1 MDIVDSK
8 TRSRMMSN
16 IKGKNT
22 KPEMVLR
29 RALHQIGFRYVL
41 HDKRLPGKPDMVF
54 PKYRSVVFVHGC
66 FWHQHQ
72 GCKNA
77 TMPSTR
83 PDFWKNK
90 LRGNVVRDRE
100 RIEELKYLG
109 WRVLV
114 VWECE
119 LSRNQFAYTVENCRD
134 WLLAGR
140 D

>member
-90 LRGNVVRDRE
+90 LQGNVVRDRE
-100 RIEELKYLG
+100 RIEELKNLG

-114 VWECE
+114 VWECQ
-119 LSRNQFAYTVENCRD
+119 LSGNQFAYTVENCRD
-134 WLLAGR
+134 WLLAGQ